1 MNRLRENLNHLEA
14 DFIWIKN
21 IDNLDFTCVEEGY
34 KNVICGYRDT
44 IYKLREIENLCV
56 EDKN

>member
-1 MNRLRENLNHLEA
+1 MNRLRENLNHLEK
-14 DFIWIKN
+14 IIN
-21 IDNLDFTCVEEGY
+21 ILDFTCVEEGY

-44 IYKLREIENLCV
+44 IYKLRKIENLCI